1 MKPTSKRA
9 QATIAKQIA
18 ECCDEIKSYLRAIQ
32 RDFQWIKDA
41 EEESEHERIQY
52 WMGKAQEDISSLE
65 ANIANLKGLD
75 PSNPLIEVASKK
87 LEKFQSKISEVEE
100 SNTNN
105 SSMGFWIVMA
115 IFFGISL
122 IGYIMTEH

>member
-1 MKPTSKRA
+1 
-9 QATIAKQIA
+9 
-18 ECCDEIKSYLRAIQ
+18 
-32 RDFQWIKDA
+32 
-41 EEESEHERIQY
+41 
-52 WMGKAQEDISSLE
+52 MGKAQGDISSLE

-115 IFFGISL
+115 IFLGISL